1 MRSTIH
7 KAKVV
12 DTEEHSTE
20 EMQMLNVLHVNFSIV
35 NRVSVV
41 LVVLGTC
48 AMWLLYVLFKYISHG
63 YIRHMVLDILPLCK
77 KYYVSAVI
85 ELWLAG

>member
-35 NRVSVV
+35 NT
-41 LVVLGTC
+41 TC